1 MLSLS
6 YIPVSVIYCCLT
18 NYPSTQW
25 FKTVRF
31 LWVSNLASLSQVS
44 LVSQRAAVK
53 VLDPLPSSVV
63 VSHML
68 LGSGLLT
75 GRRPLCGTLTWWLAS
90 PKQGFQGRA
99 RDHADRSPSPFV
111 TPPRSD
117 ILSLLP

>member
-63 VSHML
+63 LTCCWVQGSSLAAGLSVGHSHG
-68 LGSGLLT
+68 GSLPQSKGSKAEQEIMQT
-75 GRRPLCGTLTWWLAS
+75 EAPVPL
-90 PKQGFQGRA
+90 
-99 RDHADRSPSPFV
+99 
-111 TPPRSD
+111 
-117 ILSLLP
+117 